1 MKKIIHPTYLLLTVL
16 IILMSACDR
25 ENMDFGK
32 ESNDYG
38 QVNLASMGL
47 SVNVNATPVSRAE
60 TVDPSNYIVGIYN
73 AEDETLVSEWKY
85 SELPEIFQLKVGK
98 YKVIA
103 HAPNVDTALF
113 DEPYCEGSKNFEIQ
127 KDQITNLETV
137 NCTLNCIMV
146 TIQYDENFR
155 KLLGDEANIKVTVN
169 NKYSLNFEKD
179 ETRAGYFPAE
189 VSGNV
194 IDANFIGE
202 LDDELDVPI
211 NKSFLNI
218 NMGSQLIITYTLRD
232 ANGDPGTGGAANP
245 SVEYDVTCDIVELD
259 GSVHPGK
266 EEGIDDFPSGGDKEG
281 TDPTV
286 TSGNKNFD
294 LNTPIDANDYN
305 EEVDGPVVVNLL
317 ASRGIK
323 NVIVEITS
331 SDNDFVAAVVEL
343 FGATSFDLANP
354 PADEDHKNNLISLGF
369 PVGDEVKTTETVP
382 FNITKFIPLLQVYHG
397 MHQFKITVKDV
408 TNASATATLTLN
420 TK

>member
-1 MKKIIHPTYLLLTVL
+1 MNKIVSIIIVL
-16 IILMSACDR
+16 ILSMHILTSCDR

-38 QVNLASMGL
+38 QVNLASMRL

-189 VSGNV
+189 ASGNV

-211 NKSFLNI
+211 NKSFPNI
-218 NMGSQLIITYTLRD
+218 NIGSQLIITYTLRD
-232 ANGDPGTGGAANP
+232 ANGDPGTGGVVNP

-331 SDNDFVAAVVEL
+331 TDSDFVAAVVEL

-382 FNITKFIPLLQVYHG
+382 FNITKFVPLLQVYHG

>member
-1 MKKIIHPTYLLLTVL
+1 MNRIVSIIIVLVLSMYILT
-16 IILMSACDR
+16 SCDR
-25 ENMDFGK
+25 ENMDLGK

-38 QVNLASMGL
+38 QVKLASMGL

-60 TVDPSNYIVGIYN
+60 TIDPSNYIVGIYN

-103 HAPNVDTALF
+103 HAPNVGIAVF

-127 KDQITNLETV
+127 KDQVTNLETV

-155 KLLGDEANIKVTVN
+155 KLLGNEANIKVAVN
-169 NKYSLNFEKD
+169 EKYFLNFDKD
-179 ETRAGYFPAE
+179 ETRAGYFPAAA
-189 VSGNV
+189 SGNV
-194 IDANFIGE
+194 IDAKFVGE

-211 NKSFLNI
+211 NKSFPNI
-218 NMGSQLIITYTLRD
+218 NTGSQLIITYTLRD

-266 EEGIDDFPSGGDKEG
+266 EEGIEDFPSGGDSED

-294 LNTPIDANDYN
+294 LNTLIDANAYN
-305 EEVDGPVVVNLL
+305 EETDGPVVVNLL
-317 ASRGIK
+317 APRSIK

-331 SDNDFVAAVVEL
+331 TDSDFVAAVVEL
-343 FGATSFDLANP
+343 FGDTSFDLANP

-382 FNITKFIPLLQVYHG
+382 FNITKFVPLLQVYHG
-397 MHQFKITVKDV
+397 THQFKITVKDV
-408 TNASATATLTLN
+408 TNVSASATLTLN

>member
-155 KLLGDEANIKVTVN
+155 KLLGDEANVKVTVN

-211 NKSFLNI
+211 NKSFPNI

-259 GSVHPGK
+259 GSVHPGE

-331 SDNDFVAAVVEL
+331 SDNDFVATVVEL

-354 PADEDHKNNLISLGF
+354 PADEDHKNSLISLGF

-382 FNITKFIPLLQVYHG
+382 FNITKFVPLLQVYHG

>member
-1 MKKIIHPTYLLLTVL
+1 MNKIVSIIIVL
-16 IILMSACDR
+16 ILSMHILTSCDR

-113 DEPYCEGSKNFEIQ
+113 DEPYCEGLKNFEIQ

-189 VSGNV
+189 ASGNV

-211 NKSFLNI
+211 NKSFPNI
-218 NMGSQLIITYTLRD
+218 NIGSQLIITYTLRD
-232 ANGDPGTGGAANP
+232 ANGDPGTGGVVNP

-331 SDNDFVAAVVEL
+331 TDSDFVAAVVEL

-382 FNITKFIPLLQVYHG
+382 FNITKFVPLLQVYHG

>member
-1 MKKIIHPTYLLLTVL
+1 MNKIVSIIIVL
-16 IILMSACDR
+16 ILSMHILTSCDR

-189 VSGNV
+189 ASGNV

-211 NKSFLNI
+211 NKSFPNI
-218 NMGSQLIITYTLRD
+218 NIGSQLIITYTLRD
-232 ANGDPGTGGAANP
+232 ANGDPGTGGVVNP

-331 SDNDFVAAVVEL
+331 TDSDFVAAVVEL

-354 PADEDHKNNLISLGF
+354 PADEEHKNNLISLGF

-382 FNITKFIPLLQVYHG
+382 FNITKFVPLLQVYHG

>member
-1 MKKIIHPTYLLLTVL
+1 MSKIVSIIIVL
-16 IILMSACDR
+16 ILSMHILTSCDR

-189 VSGNV
+189 ASGNV

-211 NKSFLNI
+211 NKSFPNI
-218 NMGSQLIITYTLRD
+218 NIGSQLIITYTLRD
-232 ANGDPGTGGAANP
+232 ANGDPGTGGVVNP

-331 SDNDFVAAVVEL
+331 TDSDFVAAVVEL

-369 PVGDEVKTTETVP
+369 LVGDEVKTTETVP
-382 FNITKFIPLLQVYHG
+382 FNITKFVPLLQVYHG

>member
-1 MKKIIHPTYLLLTVL
+1 MNRIVSIIIVLVLSMYILT
-16 IILMSACDR
+16 SCDR
-25 ENMDFGK
+25 ENMDLGK

-38 QVNLASMGL
+38 QVKLASMGL

-60 TVDPSNYIVGIYN
+60 TIDPSNYIVGIYN

-103 HAPNVDTALF
+103 HAPNVGIAVF

-127 KDQITNLETV
+127 KDQVTNLETV

-155 KLLGDEANIKVTVN
+155 KLLGNEANIKVAVN
-169 NKYSLNFEKD
+169 EKYFLNFDKD
-179 ETRAGYFPAE
+179 ETRAGYFPAAA
-189 VSGNV
+189 SGNV
-194 IDANFIGE
+194 IDAKFVGE

-211 NKSFLNI
+211 NKSFPNI
-218 NMGSQLIITYTLRD
+218 NTGSQLIITYTLRD

-266 EEGIDDFPSGGDKEG
+266 EEGIEDFPSGGDSED

-294 LNTPIDANDYN
+294 LNTPIDANAYN
-305 EEVDGPVVVNLL
+305 EETDGPVVVNLL
-317 ASRGIK
+317 APRSIK

-331 SDNDFVAAVVEL
+331 TDSDFVAAVVEL
-343 FGATSFDLANP
+343 FGDTSFDLQTRRQMR
-354 PADEDHKNNLISLGF
+354 I
-369 PVGDEVKTTETVP
+369 
-382 FNITKFIPLLQVYHG
+382 I
-397 MHQFKITVKDV
+397 KIT
-408 TNASATATLTLN
+408 
-420 TK
+420 

>member
-32 ESNDYG
+32 KSNDYG

-211 NKSFLNI
+211 NKSFPNI

-259 GSVHPGK
+259 GSVHPGE

-331 SDNDFVAAVVEL
+331 SDNDFVATVVEL

-354 PADEDHKNNLISLGF
+354 PADEDHKNSLISLGF

-382 FNITKFIPLLQVYHG
+382 FNITKFVPLLQVYHG

>member
-155 KLLGDEANIKVTVN
+155 NLLWDEANIKVTVN

-259 GSVHPGK
+259 GSVHPGE

-382 FNITKFIPLLQVYHG
+382 FNITKFVPLLQVYHG

>member
-1 MKKIIHPTYLLLTVL
+1 MLLAVL

-25 ENMDFGK
+25 ENMDLGK

-38 QVNLASMGL
+38 QVKLASMGL
-47 SVNVNATPVSRAE
+47 SVNVNAAPVSRAE
-60 TVDPSNYIVGIYN
+60 TIDPSNYIVGIYN

-103 HAPNVDTALF
+103 HAPNVGIAVF

-127 KDQITNLETV
+127 KDQVTNLETV

-155 KLLGDEANIKVTVN
+155 KLLGNEANIKVAVN
-169 NKYSLNFEKD
+169 EKYFLNFDKD
-179 ETRAGYFPAE
+179 ETRAGYFPAAA
-189 VSGNV
+189 SGNV
-194 IDANFIGE
+194 IDAKFVGE

-211 NKSFLNI
+211 NKSFPNI
-218 NMGSQLIITYTLRD
+218 NTGSQLIITYTLRD

-266 EEGIDDFPSGGDKEG
+266 EEGIEDFPSGGDSED

-294 LNTPIDANDYN
+294 LNAPIDANAYN
-305 EEVDGPVVVNLL
+305 EETDGPVVVNLL
-317 ASRGIK
+317 APKSIK

-331 SDNDFVAAVVEL
+331 TDSDFVAAVVEL
-343 FGATSFDLANP
+343 FGDTSFDLANP

-382 FNITKFIPLLQVYHG
+382 FNITKFVPLLQVYHG
-397 MHQFKITVKDV
+397 THQFKITVKDV
-408 TNASATATLTLN
+408 TNVSASATLTLN

>member
-32 ESNDYG
+32 EPNDYG

-103 HAPNVDTALF
+103 HAPNIDTALF

-211 NKSFLNI
+211 NKSFPNI

-343 FGATSFDLANP
+343 FCSTSFFFGKP
-354 PADEDHKNNLISLGF
+354 PGEEGHKKKMILLWF
-369 PVGDEVKTTETVP
+369 PVGDGEKKKKTGT
-382 FNITKFIPLLQVYHG
+382 FYI
-397 MHQFKITVKDV
+397 
-408 TNASATATLTLN
+408 
-420 TK
+420 

>member
-1 MKKIIHPTYLLLTVL
+1 MNRIVSIIIVLVLSVYILT
-16 IILMSACDR
+16 SCDR
-25 ENMDFGK
+25 ENMDLGK
-32 ESNDYG
+32 ESNAYG
-38 QVNLASMGL
+38 QVKLASMGL

-60 TVDPSNYIVGIYN
+60 TIDPSNYIVGIYN

-103 HAPNVDTALF
+103 HAPSVGIAVF

-127 KDQITNLETV
+127 KDQVTNLETV

-146 TIQYDENFR
+146 TIQYDENFK
-155 KLLGDEANIKVTVN
+155 KLLGENVAIIVTTSE
-169 NKYSLNFEKD
+169 KHSLKFGKED
-179 ETRAGYFPAE
+179 TRAGYFPAAA
-189 VSGNV
+189 SGNV
-194 IDANFIGE
+194 IDAKFIGD
-202 LDDELDVPI
+202 LDDELNVPI
-211 NKSFLNI
+211 NKSFPNI
-218 NMGSQLIITYTLRD
+218 NIGSQLIITYTLRD
-232 ANGDPGTGGAANP
+232 ANGDPGTGGSANP
-245 SVEYDVTCDIVELD
+245 SVKYDVTCDIVELD

-266 EEGIDDFPSGGDKEG
+266 EEGIEDFPSGGDSED

-294 LNTPIDANDYN
+294 LNTPIDANAYN
-305 EEVDGPVVVNLL
+305 EETDGPVVVNLL
-317 ASRGIK
+317 APRSIK

-331 SDNDFVAAVVEL
+331 TDSDFVAAVVEL
-343 FGATSFDLANP
+343 FGDTSFDLANP

-382 FNITKFIPLLQVYHG
+382 FNITKFVPLLQVYHG
-397 MHQFKITVKDV
+397 THQFKITVKDV
-408 TNASATATLTLN
+408 TNVSATATLTLN

>member
-1 MKKIIHPTYLLLTVL
+1 MKKIIHLTYLLLTVL

-211 NKSFLNI
+211 NKSFPNI

-343 FGATSFDLANP
+343 FCTTSFYFANP
-354 PADEDHKNNLISLGF
+354 PADEEPSLLNISQPTRTERSTYAGF
-369 PVGDEVKTTETVP
+369 FLRKKKKR
-382 FNITKFIPLLQVYHG
+382 IK
-397 MHQFKITVKDV
+397 
-408 TNASATATLTLN
+408 SATTQIHSDVL
-420 TK
+420 

>member
-1 MKKIIHPTYLLLTVL
+1 MNRIVSIIIVLVLSMYILT
-16 IILMSACDR
+16 SCDR
-25 ENMDFGK
+25 ENMDLGK

-38 QVNLASMGL
+38 QVKLASMGL

-60 TVDPSNYIVGIYN
+60 TIDPSNYIVGIYN

-103 HAPNVDTALF
+103 HAPNVGIAVF

-127 KDQITNLETV
+127 KDQVTNLETV

-155 KLLGDEANIKVTVN
+155 KLLGNEANIKVAVN
-169 NKYSLNFEKD
+169 EKYFLNFDKD
-179 ETRAGYFPAE
+179 ETRAGYFPAAA
-189 VSGNV
+189 SGNV
-194 IDANFIGE
+194 IDAKFVGE

-211 NKSFLNI
+211 NKSFPNI
-218 NMGSQLIITYTLRD
+218 NIGSQLIITYTLRD

-266 EEGIDDFPSGGDKEG
+266 EEGIEDFPSGGDSED

-294 LNTPIDANDYN
+294 LNTPIDANAYN
-305 EEVDGPVVVNLL
+305 EETDGPVVVNLL
-317 ASRGIK
+317 ALRSIK

-331 SDNDFVAAVVEL
+331 TDSDFVAAVVEL
-343 FGATSFDLANP
+343 FGDTSFDLANP

-382 FNITKFIPLLQVYHG
+382 FNITKFVPLLQVYHG
-397 MHQFKITVKDV
+397 THQFKITVKDV
-408 TNASATATLTLN
+408 TNVSASATLTLN

>member
-1 MKKIIHPTYLLLTVL
+1 MNKIVSIIIVL
-16 IILMSACDR
+16 ILSMHILTSCDR

-189 VSGNV
+189 ASGNV

-211 NKSFLNI
+211 NKSFPNI
-218 NMGSQLIITYTLRD
+218 NIGSQLIITYTLRD
-232 ANGDPGTGGAANP
+232 ANGDPGTGGVVNP

-317 ASRGIK
+317 ASRGIN

-331 SDNDFVAAVVEL
+331 TDSDFVAAVVEL

-382 FNITKFIPLLQVYHG
+382 FNITKFVPLLQVYHG

>member
-1 MKKIIHPTYLLLTVL
+1 MHILT
-16 IILMSACDR
+16 SCDR

-189 VSGNV
+189 ASGNV

-211 NKSFLNI
+211 NKSFPNI
-218 NMGSQLIITYTLRD
+218 NIGSQLIITYTLRD
-232 ANGDPGTGGAANP
+232 ANGDPGTGGVVNP

-331 SDNDFVAAVVEL
+331 TDSDFVAAVVEL

-382 FNITKFIPLLQVYHG
+382 FNITKFVPLLQVYHG

>member
-1 MKKIIHPTYLLLTVL
+1 MNRIVSIIIVLVLSMYILT
-16 IILMSACDR
+16 SCDR
-25 ENMDFGK
+25 ENMDLGK

-38 QVNLASMGL
+38 QVKLASMGL

-60 TVDPSNYIVGIYN
+60 TIDPSNYIVGIYN

-103 HAPNVDTALF
+103 HAPNVGIAVF

-127 KDQITNLETV
+127 KDQVTNLETV

-155 KLLGDEANIKVTVN
+155 KLLGNEANIKVAVN
-169 NKYSLNFEKD
+169 EKYFLNFDKD
-179 ETRAGYFPAE
+179 ETRAGYFPAAA
-189 VSGNV
+189 SGNV
-194 IDANFIGE
+194 IDAKFVGE

-211 NKSFLNI
+211 NKSFPNI
-218 NMGSQLIITYTLRD
+218 NIGSQLIITYTLRD

-266 EEGIDDFPSGGDKEG
+266 EEGIEDFPSGGDSED

-294 LNTPIDANDYN
+294 LNTPIDANAYN
-305 EEVDGPVVVNLL
+305 EETDGPVVVNLL
-317 ASRGIK
+317 APRSIK

-331 SDNDFVAAVVEL
+331 TDSDFVAAVVEL
-343 FGATSFDLANP
+343 FGDTSFDLANP
-354 PADEDHKNNLISLGF
+354 PVDEDHKNNLISLGF

-382 FNITKFIPLLQVYHG
+382 FNITKFVPLLQVYHG
-397 MHQFKITVKDV
+397 THQFKITVKDV
-408 TNASATATLTLN
+408 TNASASATLTLN

>member
-1 MKKIIHPTYLLLTVL
+1 MNKIVSIIIVL
-16 IILMSACDR
+16 ILSMHILTSCDR

-98 YKVIA
+98 YKVMA

-189 VSGNV
+189 ASGNV

-211 NKSFLNI
+211 NKSFPNI
-218 NMGSQLIITYTLRD
+218 NIGSQLIITYTLRD
-232 ANGDPGTGGAANP
+232 ANGDPGTGGVVNP

-294 LNTPIDANDYN
+294 LNTPIDAMTIMKRLM
-305 EEVDGPVVVNLL
+305 VLL
-317 ASRGIK
+317 
-323 NVIVEITS
+323 
-331 SDNDFVAAVVEL
+331 L
-343 FGATSFDLANP
+343 
-354 PADEDHKNNLISLGF
+354 
-369 PVGDEVKTTETVP
+369 
-382 FNITKFIPLLQVYHG
+382 
-397 MHQFKITVKDV
+397 
-408 TNASATATLTLN
+408 
-420 TK
+420 

>member
-1 MKKIIHPTYLLLTVL
+1 MNKIVSIIIVL
-16 IILMSACDR
+16 ILSMHILTSCDR

-189 VSGNV
+189 ASGNV

-211 NKSFLNI
+211 NKSFPNI
-218 NMGSQLIITYTLRD
+218 NIGSQLIITYTLRD
-232 ANGDPGTGGAANP
+232 ANGDPGTGGVVNP

-286 TSGNKNFD
+286 TSGNKNCD
-294 LNTPIDANDYN
+294 LNTPIDANDYH

-331 SDNDFVAAVVEL
+331 TDSDFVAAVVEL

-382 FNITKFIPLLQVYHG
+382 FNITKFVPLLQVYHG

>member
-1 MKKIIHPTYLLLTVL
+1 MKKIIHLTYMLLAVL

-25 ENMDFGK
+25 ENMDLGK

-38 QVNLASMGL
+38 QVKLASMGL
-47 SVNVNATPVSRAE
+47 SVNVNAAPVSRAE
-60 TVDPSNYIVGIYN
+60 TIDPSNYIVGIYN

-103 HAPNVDTALF
+103 HAPNVGIAVF

-127 KDQITNLETV
+127 KDQVTNLETV

-155 KLLGDEANIKVTVN
+155 KLLGNEANIKVAVN
-169 NKYSLNFEKD
+169 EKYFLNFDKD
-179 ETRAGYFPAE
+179 ETRAGYFPAAA
-189 VSGNV
+189 SGNV
-194 IDANFIGE
+194 IDAKFVGE

-211 NKSFLNI
+211 NKSFPNI
-218 NMGSQLIITYTLRD
+218 NIGSQLIITYTLRD

-266 EEGIDDFPSGGDKEG
+266 EEGIEDFPSGGDSED

-294 LNTPIDANDYN
+294 LNAPIDANAYN
-305 EEVDGPVVVNLL
+305 EETDGPVVVNLL
-317 ASRGIK
+317 APKSIK

-331 SDNDFVAAVVEL
+331 TDSDFVAAVVEL
-343 FGATSFDLANP
+343 FGDTSFDLANP

-382 FNITKFIPLLQVYHG
+382 FNITKFVPLLQVYHG
-397 MHQFKITVKDV
+397 THQFKITVKDV
-408 TNASATATLTLN
+408 TNVSASATLTLN

>member
-1 MKKIIHPTYLLLTVL
+1 MNKIVSIIIVL
-16 IILMSACDR
+16 ILSMHILTSCDR

-127 KDQITNLETV
+127 KDQITNLEMV

-189 VSGNV
+189 ASGNV

-211 NKSFLNI
+211 NKSFPNI
-218 NMGSQLIITYTLRD
+218 NIGSQLIITYTLRD
-232 ANGDPGTGGAANP
+232 ANGDPGTGGVVNP

-331 SDNDFVAAVVEL
+331 TDSDFVAAVVEL

-382 FNITKFIPLLQVYHG
+382 FNITKFVPLLQVYHG

>member
-155 KLLGDEANIKVTVN
+155 KLLGDEANVKVTVN

-211 NKSFLNI
+211 NKSFSNI

-259 GSVHPGK
+259 GSVHPGE

-331 SDNDFVAAVVEL
+331 SDNDFVATVVEL

-354 PADEDHKNNLISLGF
+354 PADEDHKNSLISLGF

-382 FNITKFIPLLQVYHG
+382 FNITKFVPLLQVYHG

>member
-1 MKKIIHPTYLLLTVL
+1 MNRIVSIIIVLVLSMYILT
-16 IILMSACDR
+16 SCDR
-25 ENMDFGK
+25 ENMDLGK

-38 QVNLASMGL
+38 QVKLASMGL

-60 TVDPSNYIVGIYN
+60 TIDPSNYIVGIYN

-103 HAPNVDTALF
+103 HAPNVGIAVF

-127 KDQITNLETV
+127 KDQVTNLETV

-155 KLLGDEANIKVTVN
+155 KLLGNEANIKVAVN
-169 NKYSLNFEKD
+169 EKYFLNFDKD
-179 ETRAGYFPAE
+179 ETRAGYFPAAA
-189 VSGNV
+189 SGNV
-194 IDANFIGE
+194 IDAKFVGE

-211 NKSFLNI
+211 NKSFPNI
-218 NMGSQLIITYTLRD
+218 NIGSQLIITYTLRD

-266 EEGIDDFPSGGDKEG
+266 EEGIEDFPSGGDSED

-294 LNTPIDANDYN
+294 LNTPIDANAYN
-305 EEVDGPVVVNLL
+305 EETDGPVVVNLL
-317 ASRGIK
+317 APRSIK

-331 SDNDFVAAVVEL
+331 TDSDFVAAVVEL
-343 FGATSFDLANP
+343 FGDTSFDLANP

-382 FNITKFIPLLQVYHG
+382 FNITKFVPLLQVYHG
-397 MHQFKITVKDV
+397 THQFKITVKDV
-408 TNASATATLTLN
+408 TNVSASATLTLN

>member
-103 HAPNVDTALF
+103 HAPNVGIALF

-331 SDNDFVAAVVEL
+331 SDNDFVA
-343 FGATSFDLANP
+343 
-354 PADEDHKNNLISLGF
+354 
-369 PVGDEVKTTETVP
+369 
-382 FNITKFIPLLQVYHG
+382 
-397 MHQFKITVKDV
+397 
-408 TNASATATLTLN
+408 
-420 TK
+420 

>member
-1 MKKIIHPTYLLLTVL
+1 MNKIVSIIIVL
-16 IILMSACDR
+16 ILSMHILTSCDR

-179 ETRAGYFPAE
+179 ETRTGYFPAE
-189 VSGNV
+189 ASGNV

-211 NKSFLNI
+211 NKSFPNI
-218 NMGSQLIITYTLRD
+218 NIGSQLIITYTLRD
-232 ANGDPGTGGAANP
+232 ANGDPGTGGVVNP

-331 SDNDFVAAVVEL
+331 TDSDFVAAVVEL

-382 FNITKFIPLLQVYHG
+382 FNITKFVPLLQVYHG

>member
-259 GSVHPGK
+259 GSVHPGE

-331 SDNDFVAAVVEL
+331 SDNDFVATVVEL

-354 PADEDHKNNLISLGF
+354 PADEDHKNSLISLGF

-382 FNITKFIPLLQVYHG
+382 FNITKFVPLLQVYHG

>member
-1 MKKIIHPTYLLLTVL
+1 MNKIVSIIIVL
-16 IILMSACDR
+16 ILSMHILTSCDR

-189 VSGNV
+189 ASGNV

-211 NKSFLNI
+211 NKSFPNI
-218 NMGSQLIITYTLRD
+218 NIGSQLIITYTLRD
-232 ANGDPGTGGAANP
+232 ANGDPGTGGVVNP

-331 SDNDFVAAVVEL
+331 TDSDFVAAVVEL

-382 FNITKFIPLLQVYHG
+382 FNITKFVPLLQVYHG

>member
-1 MKKIIHPTYLLLTVL
+1 M
-16 IILMSACDR
+16 
-25 ENMDFGK
+25 
-32 ESNDYG
+32 
-38 QVNLASMGL
+38 
-47 SVNVNATPVSRAE
+47 
-60 TVDPSNYIVGIYN
+60 
-73 AEDETLVSEWKY
+73 
-85 SELPEIFQLKVGK
+85 
-98 YKVIA
+98 
-103 HAPNVDTALF
+103 
-113 DEPYCEGSKNFEIQ
+113 
-127 KDQITNLETV
+127 
-137 NCTLNCIMV
+137 
-146 TIQYDENFR
+146 
-155 KLLGDEANIKVTVN
+155 
-169 NKYSLNFEKD
+169 
-179 ETRAGYFPAE
+179 
-189 VSGNV
+189 
-194 IDANFIGE
+194 IDAKFIGE

-211 NKSFLNI
+211 NKSFSNI

-259 GSVHPGK
+259 GSVHPGE

-382 FNITKFIPLLQVYHG
+382 FNITKFVPLLQVYHG